1 MSLGYQTTQK
11 QFMALF
17 LDHLLPETATG
28 WQAGNLNL
36 AVCSRY
42 GLEFSSSCHRGY
54 CNM

>member
-1 MSLGYQTTQK
+1 
-11 QFMALF
+11 MALF

-54 CNM
+54 CKHVMGFSVVPVCS